1 MNRRSFLKKALGS
14 VLAVFGLSGSTYY
27 YAREIETG
35 LLHVNENIISF
46 PSISPA
52 FNQFKIVQFSDTH
65 LGFQY
70 SLDQLKELAGTI
82 NDLQPDIIVFTGDLV
97 DSPHLYDWNPRLIDI
112 LGSLRAGHGKYW
124 IYGNHDHG
132 GYGTEIVLDV
142 MKQADFTLLQ
152 NSHVLIEKENERF
165 ILAGIDDVLL
175 GKPDIEKALQNGN
188 PDLFTILLAHEPDYA
203 DKTIKFPVDVQLSG
217 HSHGGQIRFPF
228 LGHVYTPAYAEKY
241 VEGKYTLQN
250 GKLDLYV
257 NKGIG
262 TTRLPYR
269 FLCQPEIH
277 LFTLENSSS
286 L

>member
-14 VLAVFGLSGSTYY
+14 VLAVLGLSGSTYY
-27 YAREIETG
+27 YAREIETD
-35 LLHVNENIISF
+35 LLHINENVISS

-52 FNQFKIVQFSDTH
+52 FNQFKILQFSDTH

-70 SLDQLKELAGTI
+70 TLEQLEELAKTI
-82 NDLQPDIIVFTGDLV
+82 QDLQPDLIVFTGDLV
-97 DSPHLYDWNPRLIDI
+97 DAPHMYHWDRRLIYI
-112 LGSLRAGHGKYW
+112 LRSLQAEYGKYW

-132 GYGTEIVLDV
+132 GYGTETVLDV
-142 MKQADFTLLQ
+142 MEQSDFTLLQ
-152 NSHVLIEKENERF
+152 NSHVVIEKANDRF
-165 ILAGIDDVLL
+165 VLAGIDDVLL
-175 GKPDIEKALQNGN
+175 GHPDIEKTLQHVH

-203 DKTIKFPVDVQLSG
+203 DKTVDFPVDIQLSG

-257 NKGIG
+257 NKGLG

-277 LFTLENSSS
+277 LFTLENNG
-286 L
+286 